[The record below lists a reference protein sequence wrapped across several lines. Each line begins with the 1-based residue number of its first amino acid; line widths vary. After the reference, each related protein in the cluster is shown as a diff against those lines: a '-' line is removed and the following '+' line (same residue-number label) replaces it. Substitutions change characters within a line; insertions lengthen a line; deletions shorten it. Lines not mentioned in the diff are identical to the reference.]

1 MEASVNIC
9 YRTLFNIKK
18 KASIACNRSLEYA
31 DKLLLFTVGDNE
43 RKPEACFKACVHYH
57 PTMEAGQNT

>member
-31 DKLLLFTVGDNE
+31 DKRLT
-43 RKPEACFKACVHYH
+43 AQQ
-57 PTMEAGQNT
+57 AGLMNVFWSGCE